1 VPETTSQ
8 LFARNLVNFLTPL
21 WDVDAGALSL
31 NREDEI
37 VAGSMITEGGAI
49 VHPALV
55 DAGAGD

>member
-1 VPETTSQ
+1 
-8 LFARNLVNFLTPL
+8 LVNFLTPL
-21 WDVDAGALSL
+21 WDVEAGALSL